1 MSSSSLPLAVPVALA
16 SSADSS
22 SFSPENT
29 GPQICSQGE
38 FFLFI
43 FCSLLLTFCSQV
55 AHRKVAHVSKI
66 EQVNNFAHSDHFC
79 SQEVAHSEQLVSKM

>member
-1 MSSSSLPLAVPVALA
+1 
-16 SSADSS
+16 
-22 SFSPENT
+22 
-29 GPQICSQGE
+29 
-38 FFLFI
+38 
-43 FCSLLLTFCSQV
+43 LLTFCSQV